1 MTSHK
6 SSHSAIKMSS
16 NNIGGRVN
24 QPTPQIGRV
33 NAGGGTAKS
42 GLKGPTA
49 QTQVKVI
56 GPV

>member
-1 MTSHK
+1 
-6 SSHSAIKMSS
+6 MSS
-16 NNIGGRVN
+16 NNFNGKVN
-24 QPTPQIGRV
+24 QAAPQIGRV
-33 NAGGGTAKS
+33 NTAGGNAKS

>member
-1 MTSHK
+1 
-6 SSHSAIKMSS
+6 MSS
-16 NNIGGRVN
+16 NNIRGRVN